1 VFAHAI
7 AWFVAPQHNATS
19 RTKRGVSSTTGAAK
33 HIVPRQMA
41 SKPVLT
47 ANKHTRKERKG
58 ARRTYAKDY

>member
-1 VFAHAI
+1 M
-7 AWFVAPQHNATS
+7 S
-19 RTKRGVSSTTGAAK
+19 RTKWGVSSTTGAAK

-58 ARRTYAKDY
+58 ARQTYAKDY